1 MKEKQIYTIDV
12 DFEYGPVET
21 YRIEATSAA
30 EARKKA
36 KDKYAKAYFSKKYL
50 KTFIY
55 D

>member
-12 DFEYGPVET
+12 DYKYGPIET
-21 YRIEATSAA
+21 YRIEAASVA
-30 EARKKA
+30 EGRKKA
-36 KDKYAKAYFSKKYL
+36 KDRYAKEYFSKKYL

>member
-12 DFEYGPVET
+12 DYKYGPIET
-21 YRIEATSAA
+21 YYIEAASAA

-36 KDKYAKAYFSKKYL
+36 KDLYAKSYFSKKYL